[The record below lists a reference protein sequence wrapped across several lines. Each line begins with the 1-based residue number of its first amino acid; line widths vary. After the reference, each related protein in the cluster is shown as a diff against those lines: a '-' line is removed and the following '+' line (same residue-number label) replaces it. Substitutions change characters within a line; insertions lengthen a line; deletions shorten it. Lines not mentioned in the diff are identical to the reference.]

1 MKYFLKGDWEKD
13 YTEVTKKQYLAAE
26 GNAGFW
32 PDEPDEIATADFDG
46 HGISGKV
53 EYEEEDK
60 IHNEDDYECF

>member
-13 YTEVTKKQYLAAE
+13 YTEVTKEQYVDAE
-26 GNAGFW
+26 EKAGFW
-32 PDEPDEIATADFDG
+32 PDEPDEVATAAFGG

-60 IHNEDDYECF
+60 VYDEDDYECF